1 MSTVSRKNLRGK
13 HVTNILLNFIKE
25 YDCGEKEMYF
35 RINIEGENTGNYVK
49 LSSTLYQKMLNE
61 EFGIEELEGLL
72 NRHVS
77 IGTRHI
83 YVGEKIV

>member
-1 MSTVSRKNLRGK
+1 MSTVTRKNLRGR
-13 HVTNILLNFIKE
+13 HIANILLQFIKE
-25 YDCGEKEMYF
+25 YDCGEKELLF
-35 RINIEGENTGNYVK
+35 RINVEGENTGNYVK
-49 LSSTLYQKMLNE
+49 VSSGLYHKMLE
-61 EFGIEELEGLL
+61 GFGKEELEELL